1 MNGIQHKIPVL
12 KDLIKQEIEKL
23 DELAGAENKLQKCV
37 LDKNWAELEEIIR
50 RLQCLSAEISHIE
63 NSRNILYGE
72 ILDILGVIGPNGFY
86 DVLAK
91 LRSEERVD
99 LAALY
104 RRLRLSVNAVR
115 SITGGIDTY
124 ITATISTMG
133 RILEELFPARRM
145 RLYNKSGTSRKAEH
159 PMVFSRCL

>member
-1 MNGIQHKIPVL
+1 MDGLQQKIPVL
-12 KDLIKQEIEKL
+12 KDLIRQEIEKL
-23 DELAGAENKLQKCV
+23 DELAGAEHKLQKCV

-50 RLQCLSAEISHIE
+50 RMRDISAEISHIE
-63 NSRNILYGE
+63 NSRNIVFCE
-72 ILDILGVIGPNGFY
+72 IRDTFGIIETNGFY
-86 DVLAK
+86 DVLTK
-91 LRSEERVD
+91 LDPEERVD

-104 RRLRLSVNAVR
+104 RRLRHSVYAVR

-145 RLYNKSGTSRKAEH
+145 RLYNKSGSSRNTEH